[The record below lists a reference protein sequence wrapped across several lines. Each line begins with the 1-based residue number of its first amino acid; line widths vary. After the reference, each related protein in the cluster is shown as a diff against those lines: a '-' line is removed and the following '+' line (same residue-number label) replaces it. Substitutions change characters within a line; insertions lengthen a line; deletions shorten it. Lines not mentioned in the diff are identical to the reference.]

1 MTAPRCRS
9 PGRTD
14 LASFFSPLSSHFL
27 SFSFFL
33 SSSLFLSL
41 PFKLYF
47 LLPIFL
53 SFPHPHLSIAFH
65 FPRHHH
71 YCCNNPAQKRTAAIT
86 TFRAATTIST
96 TVPSA
101 DLSWR

>member
-1 MTAPRCRS
+1 MVRTVRVKIEKREITWTSLTRPSKTNAFISTVKDMTAPRCRS

-65 FPRHHH
+65 FPRH
-71 YCCNNPAQKRTAAIT
+71 
-86 TFRAATTIST
+86 
-96 TVPSA
+96 
-101 DLSWR
+101 